1 MQKRKNRLV
10 RDPYYHWKALN
21 MILAFAILILA
32 FLVLTGREEKYL
44 IPAACSLGAVMCAL
58 SGICLL
64 YTSEGGLAVTVV
76 LLAGTAFLLWKHP
89 AREPRREMEL

>member
-1 MQKRKNRLV
+1 MQKRENRLV

-44 IPAACSLGAVMCAL
+44 IPAACFLGAVMCAL
-58 SGICLL
+58 SGIMELAKNKKVIGYIC
-64 YTSEGGLAVTVV
+64 SVFSGILAVALILNVIW
-76 LLAGTAFLLWKHP
+76 LWFI
-89 AREPRREMEL
+89 

>member
-32 FLVLTGREEKYL
+32 FLVLTGREEK
-44 IPAACSLGAVMCAL
+44 L
-58 SGICLL
+58 SGIMELAKNKKVIGYIC
-64 YTSEGGLAVTVV
+64 SVFSGILAVALILNVIW
-76 LLAGTAFLLWKHP
+76 LWFI
-89 AREPRREMEL
+89 